1 MAWNNV
7 LLEKDGVVGIL
18 TVNRPKALNAL
29 NGDTLTE
36 IGLALDEIDKD
47 DEIKVVIL
55 TGAGDKAFVAGAD
68 IVAMQNLTPMEAKS
82 FALLGQKIFSKLE
95 TFRKPVIAAING
107 FTLGGGCE
115 LAMSCDIR
123 IATPKSL
130 FGQPEVNLGVIPGFA
145 GTQRLPRLVG
155 KGRAKELIYSAANIN
170 AEEAYRIGLVNKVVE
185 EAQLMDEAKK
195 MANKIGSKGQIAV
208 RLAKESINEGMEMD
222 LDKAMIH
229 EADLFG
235 LCFSSEEQKEGMTAF
250 VEKRPAKFTGK

>member
-7 LLEKDGVVGIL
+7 LLEKDGLVGIV

-29 NGDTLTE
+29 NGETLTE
-36 IGLALDEIDKD
+36 IGMVFDAIAQD
-47 DEIKVVIL
+47 DDIKVVIL

-68 IVAMQNLTPMEAKS
+68 IVSMQMLTPMEGKAFS
-82 FALLGQKIFSKLE
+82 ILGQRVFSKIE
-95 TFRKPVIAAING
+95 TFKKPVIAAING

-115 LAMSCDIR
+115 LAMCCDIR

-130 FGQPEVNLGVIPGFA
+130 FGQPEVNLGIIPGFA

-185 EAQLMDEAKK
+185 EEQLMAEAKK
-195 MANKIGSKGQIAV
+195 MAGKIASKGQIAV
-208 RLAKESINEGMEMD
+208 QLAKEAINEGMEMD

-235 LCFSSEEQKEGMTAF
+235 ICFSTEEQKEGMTAF
-250 VEKRPAKFTGK
+250 IEKRPAKFTGK